1 MKTSFS
7 TLISALSLAGFTLAD
22 LHQNAFCIDS
32 TDAGDVL
39 NEAATT
45 TACGYYFMRNK
56 GTEQWN
62 TCPDCVMLDT
72 PSIHCNSEAWHI
84 GGDEITYY
92 CKLAKADNALTS

>member
-7 TLISALSLAGFTLAD
+7 ILGFTLVLAGRSLAD
-22 LHQNAFCIDS
+22 LHQNAVCIDS

-39 NEAATT
+39 NVDATT

-62 TCPDCVMLDT
+62 TCPDCIMLDT

-92 CKLAKADNALTS
+92 CKLAGASNALT